1 MYSREFSCGNDAIKL
16 LMSFFI
22 VAFLVGCGTATL
34 SLVNANLDKNE
45 TNARKEIDHIR
56 VDPEL
61 EESTRSE
68 RLYKAL
74 SLAAGWSLELTQEL
88 IENDGIPVNYSE
100 GSAVDQRVSPPLLV
114 AVKNRN
120 LSIAQYLLEQGAN
133 PHLPLGD
140 YPLTRAVLNKDSQ
153 MVKLLLEAG
162 ANPNVHFPYSTD
174 AKSILKAALDEADN
188 QSATLIQSA
197 GGVVEPSNEQKHAH
211 FSLAKTHTSE
221 QLNTGTEIL
230 STNVSENQQT
240 LLKKSI
246 EPKPLTLSQINANY
260 LRAIRSG
267 NDSTLS
273 SLLEKFKP
281 EGPLWDLKL
290 EAVKAN
296 QPRTLQVLIDFEPS
310 VNGPLAHR
318 QLLYEATQQQD
329 SVLTIE
335 TLLASGSNTEQ
346 LDSSGNSLI
355 MLSLPQLSAPLLDQ
369 LIERGISWSDPNI
382 FGDTPLHRASAL
394 GFNYAIERFL
404 QLGADPKA
412 VNGKGNTPLDF
423 AISYGKSS
431 AISRLLPYYL
441 NDHSSKKT
449 LEALLVR
456 SVDKNYVSQATLLL
470 AAGLSPDARNYEG
483 KSLLYLA
490 VENKSTDDMV
500 KLLLA
505 AGADPNLPRLK
516 GRGETPIMAAAPRRL
531 SHVKLLMVAGGK
543 LNQADDYGE
552 NAMDHLIEYSAY
564 YCSQLKALRRL
575 GGYSLK
581 NPRFF
586 EQVDSDCFYDDSNY
600 ALAATQDALRTQVKS
615 LEQRSLAA
623 EKRLK
628 QTLDIGTALRKQ
640 NQSLERAKQQLANA
654 SRTPSGGT
662 ATAVVKVKNS
672 NISKEA
678 LGLPKK
684 QSEANSTSD
693 RAKRVDKCGSSS
705 TSCNLKD
712 TQKTK
717 RDGLALTW
725 QNEHGKWFACG
736 PVQCTAASN
745 NSESAAL
752 DYVTNDDSHSLYDT
766 GQKLGRCKIY
776 KVSNIEV
783 YDSPADEVKSKSKC

>member
-1 MYSREFSCGNDAIKL
+1 
-16 LMSFFI
+16 MSIFI
-22 VAFLVGCGTATL
+22 AALLVGCGTATL
-34 SLVNANLDKNE
+34 ALVNANIDKNE

-56 VDPEL
+56 LDPSL
-61 EESTRSE
+61 EEGTRSE

-74 SLAAGWSLELTQEL
+74 SMASGWSLELTQEL
-88 IENDGIPVNYSE
+88 VESDGIPVNYPA
-100 GSAVDQRVSPPLLV
+100 GSAMAQRVDPPLLV
-114 AVKNRN
+114 AVKKRN
-120 LSIAQYLLEQGAN
+120 LKIAQYLLEQGAN

-162 ANPNVHFPYSTD
+162 ANPNAHFPYSTH
-174 AKSILKAALDEADN
+174 AKSILKAAIDEADH
-188 QSATLIQSA
+188 QSATLIRSA
-197 GGVVEPSNEQKHAH
+197 GGVVEPSKDQKSAH
-211 FSLAKTHTSE
+211 FALAKTYE
-221 QLNTGTEIL
+221 PKQLNTDTL
-230 STNVSENQQT
+230 FANTSEKPQS
-240 LLKKSI
+240 LLKKST
-246 EPKPLTLSQINANY
+246 EPKPLTLSQINAKY
-260 LRAIRSG
+260 LEAIRSG
-267 NDSTLS
+267 SDSTLL

-296 QPRTLQVLIDFEPS
+296 QPRALQVLIDFEPS

-335 TLLASGSNTEQ
+335 TLLASGANTEH

-355 MLSLPQLSAPLLDQ
+355 MLSLPQLSERLLDH
-369 LIERGISWSDPNI
+369 LLERGISWSDANI

-423 AISYGKSS
+423 ATSYGKSG
-431 AISRLLPYYL
+431 AINRLLPYYL
-441 NDHSSKKT
+441 NDDSSRKT
-449 LEALLVR
+449 LEVLLVR
-456 SVDKNYVSQATLLL
+456 SVDKNNVSQATLLL
-470 AAGLSPDARNYEG
+470 AAGISPDVRNYEG

-490 VENKSTDDMV
+490 AENKSSDDLV

-581 NPRFF
+581 KPHFF

-600 ALAATQDALRTQVKS
+600 ALAATQNALRSQVQV
-615 LEQRSLAA
+615 LEKRSLSA

-628 QTLDIGTALRKQ
+628 QTIDIGTVLRKQ
-640 NQSLERAKQQLANA
+640 NQSLERAKQQLATV
-654 SRTPSGGT
+654 SRTSSSNT
-662 ATAVVKVKNS
+662 AKVAVKANNSSVNRDTLGQPAKHSKTTSVK
-672 NISKEA
+672 
-678 LGLPKK
+678 
-684 QSEANSTSD
+684 
-693 RAKRVDKCGSSS
+693 AKSVDKCGASN
-705 TSCNLKD
+705 TSCSSKEI
-712 TQKTK
+712 QKKK

-725 QNEHGKWFACG
+725 QNEYGKWFACG

-752 DYVTNDDSHSLYDT
+752 DFVTNDDSHSLYAT

-776 KVSNIEV
+776 KVSNIES
-783 YDSPADEVKSKSKC
+783 YDSSAEEVKRKSKC